1 MSSPASSCARMA
13 IRLASSCASSRYCG
27 GMRHSSRA
35 RTRGG
40 KRPASFARSISQSGC
55 GKLPTMVVGKSIER
69 LHGLQFQ
76 DETTASRPSFPPRI
90 RLCRSGGGRPPWG
103 VASASELGGSRT
115 AEQVLLDPG
124 AREQVVARGL
134 EFAAQAVEVDVD
146 HAALPLAQLAG
157 DDDAFDVA

>member
-1 MSSPASSCARMA
+1 MSRPASSCARIA
-13 IRLASSCASSRYCG
+13 IKVASSCASSRYCG

-55 GKLPTMVVGKSIER
+55 GKLPTMVVGNNIER
-69 LHGLQFQ
+69 LHGQQFQ

-90 RLCRSGGGRPPWG
+90 RLCRSGGGRPPRG
-103 VASASELGGSRT
+103 VASASELGGSLSRIP
-115 AEQVLLDPG
+115 EQVLLDPG
-124 AREQVVARGL
+124 TREQVVARGL

-146 HAALPLAQLAG
+146 HAALPLAQL
-157 DDDAFDVA
+157 